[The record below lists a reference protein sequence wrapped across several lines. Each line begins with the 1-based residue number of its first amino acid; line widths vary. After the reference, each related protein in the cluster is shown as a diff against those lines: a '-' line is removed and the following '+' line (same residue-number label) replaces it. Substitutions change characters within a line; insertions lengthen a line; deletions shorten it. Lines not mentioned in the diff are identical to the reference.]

1 MVVSAFHSTAAQTL
15 RLDTPCDLS
24 AVRDA
29 CHSLREFLGQARL
42 AEAELDAWELVLMEA
57 GNNAVKYAREADRH
71 RPIRLAVS
79 VSSDAVEAHV
89 TDHTAGFDFPVP
101 VALPPPDCETGRGL
115 FLIRSLTDEARYFRD
130 DDENCLILRRRRRLP
145 VAETGGET
153 LVHLKTRLDE
163 TQHTLDLMTE
173 ELASAYES
181 LSAVFRF
188 STELSG
194 QGQPEALARQWLET
208 LLPIVQADWFV
219 LRLAEHDGRVLRVV
233 ACSGDIHPVP
243 VYPLEPPD
251 HPGLPAAVRAAL
263 LRKDVWFDQTSPG
276 RPDGAA
282 VPHGPTGCGFSH
294 PMMVNERLIGVLT
307 MGRSRAEAAFQAQ
320 QVNVIETF
328 ADFLGL
334 QICNAWF
341 QEEQLRSRLVTHE
354 LEIAAN
360 LQHSLLPARLPEPA
374 GFRLASHIR
383 SARQVG
389 GDFYDVLAGASG
401 ALLLVIADVMG
412 KGMPAALFATIFRTL
427 VHARRDLAAA
437 PGRFLS
443 WLNSSLTADLAK
455 AEMFVTAQLVFV
467 DPGAR
472 RLRVAGAGH
481 PPLLLADATG
491 TVRAV
496 ESAAPPLGI
505 GMETD
510 YPEESFVL
518 PAGAHVL
525 LYTDGL
531 TEARNAA
538 GAFFGLDAL
547 KEVFGRTARERLSA
561 EATKERLIAR
571 LAAFENSSA
580 RADDQAFLLLVE
592 ES

>member
-1 MVVSAFHSTAAQTL
+1 MVVPACRSTAAQTL
-15 RLDTPCDLS
+15 WLDTPCDLG

-29 CHSLREFLGQARL
+29 CRRLREFLGQAHL
-42 AEAELDAWELVLMEA
+42 AGAELDAWELVLVEA

-79 VSSDAVEAHV
+79 VSNDAVEAHV

-101 VALPPPDCETGRGL
+101 VELPPPDRETGRGL
-115 FLIRSLTDEARYFRD
+115 FLIRSLTDEVRYFRD

-153 LVHLKTRLDE
+153 LVNLKTRLDE

-194 QGQPEALARQWLET
+194 QGKPETLARQWLET

-219 LRLAEHDGRVLRVV
+219 LRLAGHDGRALRVV
-233 ACSGDIHPVP
+233 ACSDDIHPAP

-251 HPGLPAAVRAAL
+251 HPGLPASVRAAL

-276 RPDGAA
+276 WPDGVA
-282 VPHGPTGCGFSH
+282 VPRGPTGCGFSH
-294 PMMVNERLIGVLT
+294 PMMVNERLVGVLT
-307 MGRSRAEAAFQAQ
+307 MGRSLAEAAFQAQ

-341 QEEQLRSRLVTHE
+341 QEEQLRSHLVTRE

-374 GFRLASHIR
+374 GFRLASHIH

-389 GDFYDVLAGASG
+389 GDYYDVLADAGG

-443 WLNSSLTADLAK
+443 WLNSSLTADLAN
-455 AEMFVTAQLVFV
+455 AEMFVTAQLAFV
-467 DPGAR
+467 DIAAR
-472 RLRVAGAGH
+472 RLCVAGAGH

-491 TVRAV
+491 AVRAV
-496 ESAAPPLGI
+496 ESAGPPLGI
-505 GMETD
+505 GAEMH
-510 YPEESFVL
+510 YPEESLLL

-525 LYTDGL
+525 LYTDGV
-531 TEARNAA
+531 TEARDAT
-538 GAFFGLDAL
+538 GAFFGFEAL
-547 KEVFGRTARERLSA
+547 KQELARTARERLSA
-561 EATKERLIAR
+561 PATRDRLIAR
-571 LAAFENSSA
+571 LAAFGNDTA
-580 RADDQAFLLLVE
+580 RADDQALLLLAE
-592 ES
+592 EP